1 MADTQ
6 NNSDVPALSGLIP
19 PMITPL
25 TTEGA
30 LDESAIERLVSYM
43 LANGVDG
50 LFLMGSSGEGP
61 WLTFQQQRQLIRRV
75 QQVVDGRVP
84 LLVGALEP
92 GTQRTLEAVRM
103 YEDTGADVLVITSP
117 YYFAADQAAQLRH
130 FETIAAQTSLPIML
144 YNIPQTTHNLVTP
157 DTVRRLLAV
166 EHIIGIKDSAT
177 HWEAF
182 SQFLELKTL
191 KPGFVV
197 FQGSEKLA
205 LRSLLAGGD
214 GLVAGMGN
222 LIPALLKRLITSLQT
237 GDRDIAQHLQEQI
250 TALWDLHT
258 YDYWLVCLKYAASLL
273 GFGSGAT
280 CGHVNQISA
289 ESKAIIRD
297 MLRAHVP
304 DQVIA

>member
-1 MADTQ
+1 MNNTQ
-6 NNSDVPALSGLIP
+6 NHRPTALSGLVP

-25 TTEGA
+25 TASGQV
-30 LDESAIERLVSYM
+30 DEAAIDQLVAYM
-43 LANGVDG
+43 LAHGVDG

-61 WLTFQQQRQLIRRV
+61 WLTFSQQQQVIRRV
-75 QQVVDGRVP
+75 QQAVNSRVP

-103 YEDTGADVLVITSP
+103 IEDTGGDVLVITTP
-117 YYFAADQAAQLRH
+117 YYFMTDEAAQLRH
-130 FETIAAQTSLPIML
+130 FETIAAHTTLPVML
-144 YNIPQTTHNLVTP
+144 YNIPQTTHNLLTP
-157 DTVRRLLAV
+157 ATARKLLPI

-182 SQFLELKTL
+182 TQFLDLKAD
-191 KPGFVV
+191 KPDFLV

-205 LRSLLAGGD
+205 VRSIQAGAD

-222 LIPALLKRLITSLQT
+222 LVPALLKEIITSVRNGDDTTAHALQT
-237 GDRDIAQHLQEQI
+237 QI

-258 YDYWLVCLKYAASLL
+258 YDFWLVCLKYAASLL

-280 CGHVNQISA
+280 CGHPSQLTA
-289 ESKAIIRD
+289 ESQAAIRT
-297 MLRAHVP
+297 MLLEHVP
-304 DQVIA
+304 EQVIT